1 MSYRWLYPKE
11 ITDLNCIILSADRF
25 EASNFPRKH
34 TGIWLSSVSKEWEI
48 WTLPGWGENFNR
60 NCHSVKSFSGKHVFY
75 LLIRKSLKEKSS
87 LSRADGSEEK
97 VYKFVSWVEHKN
109 PILAREGRKFVQ
121 TNLQKVQMPGWLPGG
136 DAEASNWSTHYL
148 PDCRAGEPGKN
159 KIIIS
164 LCSGHLNLS

>member
-1 MSYRWLYPKE
+1 MSYRWFYPKE
-11 ITDLNCIILSADRF
+11 ITDLNCIILSADKF

-75 LLIRKSLKEKSS
+75 LLIRKILKEKSS

-121 TNLQKVQMPGWLPGG
+121 TNPQKFKCQGGCPGG
-136 DAEASNWSTHYL
+136 CWSFELINTL
-148 PDCRAGEPGKN
+148 PARLSGRRAREKKDNIP
-159 KIIIS
+159 

>member
-1 MSYRWLYPKE
+1 MSYRWFYPKE
-11 ITDLNCIILSADRF
+11 ITDLNCIILSADKF

-34 TGIWLSSVSKEWEI
+34 TGIWLSSVSEEWEI
-48 WTLPGWGENFNR
+48 WTLPGLGENFNR

-109 PILAREGRKFVQ
+109 PILAQEGRKFVQ
-121 TNLQKVQMPGWLPGG
+121 TNLQKFKCQGGCPGG
-136 DAEASNWSTHYL
+136 MLKLRIDQHITCPTVGRESQ
-148 PDCRAGEPGKN
+148 GK
-159 KIIIS
+159 IR
-164 LCSGHLNLS
+164 